1 MRNKSFVTLSA
12 IIVVVLLQLG
22 ACDQSG
28 APRTGTPKAA
38 YTLPD
43 HFIFEPSAERE
54 PEGRIFITGHTN
66 LPDGMRIGVEVGLGK
81 YRMANEFLKI
91 PWNAGLIDQ
100 DFHIVIS
107 DGKFRSVGLGSEQ
120 TPIPAGKYH
129 VHFLAHFNGA
139 WQSPEILAI
148 VGRGGSNLHGPLFKL
163 EEPDVID
170 SDKILDYV
178 VTLDLPKASDR
189 TKEARTTPSAPS
201 KEQRAIELA
210 KKAVLVVDGSR
221 SSMTVEDGFAFYR
234 KDPEIR
240 LGSGWSAT
248 PSEGN
253 TFLVSLSFI
262 NGTAGEDHAIWSVD
276 LSTRKVKYINKAAK
290 AFSWIPAE

>member
-1 MRNKSFVTLSA
+1 MRNPSVRLSP
-12 IIVVVLLQLG
+12 IIVIVALQFV

-28 APRTGTPKAA
+28 GPRTGTPKAA
-38 YTLPD
+38 YALPD
-43 HFIFEPSAERE
+43 QFIFEPSAERGS
-54 PEGRIFITGHTN
+54 EGQIFITGHTN
-66 LPDGMRIGVEVGLGK
+66 LPDGLKIGVEVGLGK
-81 YRMANEFLKI
+81 YRMTNDFLKI
-91 PWNAGLIDQ
+91 PWKAGLIEQ
-100 DFHIVIS
+100 DFRIVIS
-107 DGKFRSVGLGSEQ
+107 DGRFRSVGLGSEQ
-120 TPIPAGKYH
+120 APIPAGKYH
-129 VHFLAHFNGA
+129 VHFFAHFNGA

-148 VGRGGSNLHGPLFKL
+148 AGRGGSNLHGPFFKL

-178 VTLDLPKASDR
+178 ATLDLPATSDP
-189 TKEARTTPSAPS
+189 TKEPRTTPSAPS

-240 LGSGWSAT
+240 LGSGWSAS

-253 TFLVSLSFI
+253 TFLVSLGFI
-262 NGTAGEDHAIWSVD
+262 DGKAGEEHAIWSVD
-276 LSTRKVKYINKAAK
+276 LSTRKVKYVNKAAK